1 MKKLTEDEAHALVVI
16 SKYSSYCP
24 GLGTDSDTI
33 TVRKALDSLVRK
45 GRASIIEVADEGPV
59 YRVAAS
65 AVREARELAEAA
77 L

>member
-1 MKKLTEDEAHALVVI
+1 MRKLNSDEQHALIVL

-45 GRASIIEVADEGPV
+45 GRASIIDVGDEGPV

-65 AVREARELAEAA
+65 AIREARELAEAA

>member
-1 MKKLTEDEAHALVVI
+1 MKKLTPDETHALIVL

-24 GLGTDSDTI
+24 GLGTEDEVRA
-33 TVRKALDSLVRK
+33 VRKALDSLVRK

-65 AVREARELAEAA
+65 AIREARELAEAA